1 MSQADTTICIEICA
15 AWPEHALWQRLTVA
29 AGTTPLQLKSHP
41 DLSEALRLA
50 WSQAG
55 AVGVFGVAKPMRQ
68 PLQDGDRLELWRA
81 LRADPKEARRALARL
96 KNADAGAPRRR
107 RDRGSA

>member
-1 MSQADTTICIEICA
+1 MSTAGTMICIEICV
-15 AWPEHALWQRLTVA
+15 AWPERALQQRLTVA
-29 AGTTPLQLKSHP
+29 AGTTPLQLKAHP
-41 DLSEALRLA
+41 ELSEALRLA
-50 WSQAG
+50 WSQAA
-55 AVGVFGVAKPMRQ
+55 AVGVFGVSKPMRQ
-68 PLQDGDRLELWRA
+68 PLQDGDRLELWRT

>member
-1 MSQADTTICIEICA
+1 
-15 AWPEHALWQRLTVA
+15 
-29 AGTTPLQLKSHP
+29 
-41 DLSEALRLA
+41 
-50 WSQAG
+50 
-55 AVGVFGVAKPMRQ
+55 VFGLSIPMRH

-107 RDRGSA
+107 RDQGLA

>member
-1 MSQADTTICIEICA
+1 MSAGGSIIRIEICV
-15 AWPEHALWQRLTVA
+15 AWPESVLRQSLTVS
-29 AGTTPLQLKSHP
+29 AGTTPLQLRSHP

-50 WSQAG
+50 WSQAC
-55 AVGVFGVAKPMRQ
+55 AVGVFGLPKPMRQ
-68 PLQDGDRLELWRA
+68 PLHDGDRLELWRA

-107 RDRGSA
+107 RDQGLA

>member
-1 MSQADTTICIEICA
+1 MSAATTTIRIEICV
-15 AWPEHALWQRLTVA
+15 AWPERALRQRLTVA
-29 AGTTPLQLKSHP
+29 AGTTPLQLKAHP
-41 DLSEALRLA
+41 DLSEALRRA
-50 WSQAG
+50 WSQAA
-55 AVGVFGVAKPMRQ
+55 AVGVFGVPKPMRQ

-107 RDRGSA
+107 RDRGAA

>member
-1 MSQADTTICIEICA
+1 MSADNSTIRVEICV
-15 AWPEHALWQRLTVA
+15 AWPERALRQSLTVA
-29 AGTTPLQLKSHP
+29 AGTTPLQLKAHP

-50 WSQAG
+50 WSQAR
-55 AVGVFGVAKPMRQ
+55 AVGVFGLSVPMRH

-107 RDRGSA
+107 RDQGLA

>member
-1 MSQADTTICIEICA
+1 MSTDGATICIEICV
-15 AWPEHALWQRLTVA
+15 AWPERALRQSLTVA

-50 WSQAG
+50 WAQAG
-55 AVGVFGVAKPMRQ
+55 AIGVFGDPKLLRQ
-68 PLQDGDRLELWRA
+68 PLQDGDRLELWRG
-81 LRADPKEARRALARL
+81 LCADPKEARRALARL

>member
-1 MSQADTTICIEICA
+1 
-15 AWPEHALWQRLTVA
+15 
-29 AGTTPLQLKSHP
+29 
-41 DLSEALRLA
+41 
-50 WSQAG
+50 
-55 AVGVFGVAKPMRQ
+55 MRH

-107 RDRGSA
+107 RDQGLA

>member
-1 MSQADTTICIEICA
+1 MNKAGTTICIEICV
-15 AWPEHALWQRLTVA
+15 AWPEHALRQHLTVA
-29 AGTTPLQLKSHP
+29 VGTTPLQLKTHP

-50 WSQAG
+50 WAQAG

-68 PLQDGDRLELWRA
+68 PLQEGDRLELWRA

-107 RDRGSA
+107 RDRGAA